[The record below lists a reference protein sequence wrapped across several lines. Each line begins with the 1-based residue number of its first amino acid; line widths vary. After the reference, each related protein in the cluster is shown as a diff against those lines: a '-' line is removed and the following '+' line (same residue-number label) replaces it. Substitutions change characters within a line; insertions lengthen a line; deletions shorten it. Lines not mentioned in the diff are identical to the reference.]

1 VLLVRGTLDRSG
13 TGLIRPRGWTGQP
26 RHGTIGLMTNRIA
39 FPAAAPA
46 APLPTERRHRG
57 WVATLLLLAL
67 AACAAEP
74 PPPVAAPPPP
84 PPPVGWRPIAA
95 LSTDGMITSGFV
107 QERGLVTTGA
117 VRRAWILLNLREP
130 IPIPETGGR
139 AQSVRF
145 VGEYRC
151 AQRQWRPLEGA
162 WFARPNAQQPVH
174 AERPRGGFRPA
185 PSGTLDGA
193 FLDAACGL

>member
-1 VLLVRGTLDRSG
+1 
-13 TGLIRPRGWTGQP
+13 
-26 RHGTIGLMTNRIA
+26 MTNRIA
-39 FPAAAPA
+39 PPAAAA
-46 APLPTERRHRG
+46 AGSTPTARRDWRLF
-57 WVATLLLLAL
+57 AALLIVLSG
-67 AACAAEP
+67 CAAEP

-84 PPPVGWRPIAA
+84 PPPVGWQPIAA
-95 LSTDGMITSGFV
+95 LSTDGIVANGFV
-107 QERGLVTTGA
+107 QERGLITTGA

-151 AQRQWRPLEGA
+151 AQRQWRPVEGA
-162 WFARPNAQQPVH
+162 WFARPNAQEPVH
-174 AERPRGGFRPA
+174 AERPRGGFRAAPA
-185 PSGTLDGA
+185 GTLDGA